1 MLLGP
6 FDVGLVGVA
15 LPAMTA
21 DLGDDVGLGQAVMV
35 VYLAALAIAYIPAG
49 RLGDRWSHLWL
60 FRAGL
65 ALFAL
70 GAVVVALAPNAPV
83 LLGGRA
89 LQGLGAAA
97 AAASGQVI
105 AYAASGPHR
114 SGRNL
119 GLVHSSVA
127 LGMIAGA
134 LVGGTIVQHAGWPR
148 AFLVEPAI
156 AAVAALLVRR
166 ETEPLASGRPA
177 PLRSLLRERDLVL
190 GLGLA
195 VLTFVAMSANMF
207 VVPYFLQRPLGLA
220 PAEAGAVMTIVPAAI
235 LLAGVPASVAADR
248 WSSRV
253 PAVVGLTLVTLGIAG
268 LAWAAAGLILVPAVL
283 GLAVYGLGAALFQGP
298 NNRAILRAAPAEA
311 LGLAS
316 GLLGASRQAGQV
328 LGVLA
333 SGQLLRATGRDLAD
347 PSGYAATFGVL
358 AAIAAG
364 TAALA
369 AFRRG

>member
-1 MLLGP
+1 
-6 FDVGLVGVA
+6 
-15 LPAMTA
+15 MTA
-21 DLGDDVGLGQAVMV
+21 DLGNDVGSGQAVMV
-35 VYLAALAIAYIPAG
+35 VYLATLAIAYIPVG
-49 RLGDRWSHLWL
+49 RLGDRWSQLWL

-65 ALFAL
+65 ALFAI
-70 GAVVVALAPNAPV
+70 GAVLITLAPNSLV

-97 AAASGQVI
+97 GAAAGQVI
-105 AYAASGPHR
+105 AYAASGPDR

-119 GLVHSSVA
+119 GLAHSSVA

-134 LVGGTIVQHAGWPR
+134 LVGGTIIQYAGWPH

-166 ETEPLASGRPA
+166 EKEPQTAGRPA
-177 PLRSLLRERDLVL
+177 PLRSLLRERELVL

-235 LLAGVPASVAADR
+235 LLAGVPAGLAADR

-253 PAVVGLTLVTLGIAG
+253 PAVAGLTLVTLGIAG
-268 LAWAAAGLILVPAVL
+268 LAWAAAGPILVPAVL

-311 LGLAS
+311 LGLVS
-316 GLLGASRQAGQV
+316 GLLGASRQVGQL
-328 LGVLA
+328 LGVLV
-333 SGQLLRATGRDLAD
+333 SGQLLRATGSDLDD
-347 PSGYAATFGVL
+347 PAGYAATFGVL

-364 TAALA
+364 TAAVA